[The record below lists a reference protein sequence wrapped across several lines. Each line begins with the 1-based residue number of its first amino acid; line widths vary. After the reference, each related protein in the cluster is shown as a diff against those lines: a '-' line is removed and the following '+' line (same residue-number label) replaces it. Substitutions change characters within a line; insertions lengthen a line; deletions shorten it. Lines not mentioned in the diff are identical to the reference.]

1 MKKASNMIAK
11 VTKTNET
18 VTDIKIVDIDVA
30 SEEEARLSIPDLSQ
44 NHRVLPMA
52 LTTKGPYKGFF
63 VLAVITFTDYD
74 LPVDSTFSLGEN
86 SQHWKVIKKNKAAY
100 HIRFSPDEYTEDK
113 EELKIMLRE
122 WAEKNGIRFGE

>member
-1 MKKASNMIAK
+1 MKKTSNMIAK

-52 LTTKGPYKGFF
+52 LITKGPYKGFF
-63 VLAVITFTDYD
+63 VLAVITFTDYG
-74 LPVDSTFSLGEN
+74 LPVDSTFSFGEN
-86 SQHWKVIKKNKAAY
+86 SQHWKVIKKNKAVY
-100 HIRFSPDEYTEDK
+100 HIRFSSDEYTEDK
-113 EELKIMLRE
+113 AKLKIMLLE

>member
-1 MKKASNMIAK
+1 MKVNVSKA
-11 VTKTNET
+11 NEY

-30 SEEEARLSIPDLSQ
+30 SEEEAQLMDPELSQ
-44 NHRVLPMA
+44 NHRYLPWS
-52 LTTKGPYKGFF
+52 LVTKGPYKGFF
-63 VLAVITFTDYD
+63 VLAVMTFTDSD
-74 LPVDSTFSLGEN
+74 LPVDSTFSFGEN
-86 SQHWKVIKKNKAAY
+86 SQHWKVIMKNKAVY

>member
-1 MKKASNMIAK
+1 MIAN

-18 VTDIKIVDIDVA
+18 VTEIKIVDIDVA

-44 NHRVLPMA
+44 NHRVLPMV

-63 VLAVITFTDYD
+63 VLAVITFTDSD
-74 LPVDSTFSLGEN
+74 LPVDSTFSFGEN
-86 SQHWKVIKKNKAAY
+86 SQHWKVIMKNKAVY